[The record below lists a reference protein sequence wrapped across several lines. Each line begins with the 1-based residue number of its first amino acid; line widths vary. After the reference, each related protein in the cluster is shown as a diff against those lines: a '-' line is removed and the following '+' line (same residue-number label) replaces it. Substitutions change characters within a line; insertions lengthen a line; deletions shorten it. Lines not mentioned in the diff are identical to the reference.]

1 MTKTLDTLIEDIYS
15 VLSTSKVDPDV
26 DVDKI
31 FDLFGTNVKEAVF
44 KSLFEERG
52 DTTRLRMSSVGKPD
66 RQVWL
71 NSKNYP
77 REELE
82 PSTLIKFLYGH
93 VIEELVLL
101 LVRLGG
107 HTVANE
113 QGKVEINGVKGSMD
127 CTIDGKLID
136 VKSASSFAFKKFK
149 DNTVEF
155 DDPFGYVAQLK
166 GYGAG
171 LGVKEGGWLAMDKGN
186 GHLALA
192 MIDLTEGESIE
203 DRITHL
209 KDITSKDEMPDQ
221 CSYPVADGKSG
232 NMKLSTQCSYCPYKH
247 TCYPELRTFLYSTGP
262 KFLTEVWSVP
272 RVIEITEKK

>member
-1 MTKTLDTLIEDIYS
+1 MKDLDTLVADIYK
-15 VLSTSKVDPDV
+15 VLKTNKADPEV
-26 DVDKI
+26 DVDAT
-31 FDLFGTNVKEAVF
+31 FELFGENIKEAVR

-52 DTTRLRMSSVGKPD
+52 DETRLRMSSVGKPD

-71 NSKNYP
+71 NSKGYP
-77 REELE
+77 KEELE
-82 PSTLIKFLYGH
+82 PATLIKFLYGH
-93 VIEELVLL
+93 VIEEMVLL
-101 LVRLGG
+101 LVRLSG

-113 QGKVEINGVKGSMD
+113 QDQVQIKGVKGSMD

-149 DNTVEF
+149 ENTVEF
-155 DDPFGYVAQLK
+155 DDPFGYVDQLK

-171 LGVKEGGWLAMDKGN
+171 LGVTEGGWLAMDKGN

-209 KDITSKDEMPDQ
+209 KDIISKDEMPEP
-221 CSYPVADGKSG
+221 CSHPVPDGKTG

-247 TCYPELRTFLYSTGP
+247 TCYPELRTFLYATGP

-272 RVIEITEKK
+272 RVIEITEKKK